1 MIEGGA
7 DFNTVT
13 GKNQISD
20 PLAGC
25 DKDRIRILQIFS
37 RYHQYGGEEGSVYR
51 ISDMLNRDYDTG
63 MFLYS
68 TADLFPGGLRNVI
81 GVAKSFHNWE
91 VVKQLCHYE
100 QLGKYDCWLIHNV
113 FPAISPAAYE
123 YAFELNV
130 PVVQY
135 LHNYRLG
142 CVNGFFLN
150 HGKPCQRCMFGDFLP
165 ALKTASWHDSYL
177 QSGIMGAITSRARGM
192 EIFKRVTHWIAI
204 SEAQKKEHVLMG
216 IPDERISVIPHFLES
231 EGEPLPYPERGDV
244 LFVGRLSVEK
254 GVDRLLRAWQRVQE
268 LGRNLWIVGEGPERE
283 SLEKLTIALSL
294 KNVHFTGFL
303 APDETKVIWERSACS
318 VVSSIWKEPFG
329 MVVLEAW
336 AQGRPVVAHRIGAL
350 PEIIQADEGGLLVSP
365 DDPMELA
372 EAMLSILQNPE
383 GGKLMG
389 LKGLERLKR
398 DFSQAVWREKIHSVF
413 RQFQKK

>member
-1 MIEGGA
+1 
-7 DFNTVT
+7 
-13 GKNQISD
+13 
-20 PLAGC
+20 
-25 DKDRIRILQIFS
+25 
-37 RYHQYGGEEGSVYR
+37 
-51 ISDMLNRDYDTG
+51 ML
-63 MFLYS
+63 
-68 TADLFPGGLRNVI
+68 V
-81 GVAKSFHNWE
+81 
-91 VVKQLCHYE
+91 
-100 QLGKYDCWLIHNV
+100 
-113 FPAISPAAYE
+113 
-123 YAFELNV
+123 
-130 PVVQY
+130 
-135 LHNYRLG
+135 
-142 CVNGFFLN
+142 
-150 HGKPCQRCMFGDFLP
+150 
-165 ALKTASWHDSYL
+165 
-177 QSGIMGAITSRARGM
+177 
-192 EIFKRVTHWIAI
+192 
-204 SEAQKKEHVLMG
+204 
-216 IPDERISVIPHFLES
+216 
-231 EGEPLPYPERGDV
+231 
-244 LFVGRLSVEK
+244 VGRLSVEK